1 MLRDAVLPSGAVLLL
16 ILQPPP
22 PSATR
27 MPLGLAREPSGD
39 VSHVRNIW
47 FSRQRPDGAEN
58 MAERGSPV
66 TAPAPAPATSTR
78 TPYITGNGLSDTI
91 HGRPTTSVAI
101 QARTRPAPP
110 EPNVHRVSAAVHNY
124 YGHDLRKRTRPLR
137 TFCAAGLPTPPA
149 SAPREDLLLV
159 TSAAGRVA
167 VANTKATER
176 TRTQTAGRRQTL
188 QHSAARLEPS
198 PGMTTEE
205 SSEEKPW
212 CGVQG
217 GRDSARRRGRR
228 AAHRMSNACSA
239 KCKGSHP
246 FFGQHPDELF
256 ARRDMAGASE
266 VLPSRRAEV

>member
-1 MLRDAVLPSGAVLLL
+1 MAFRTRFMVARQESQRTFKHARVLKSPGERLRRRTATVATAAPGHHPTWTHSDGRPYAPSECAWV
-16 ILQPPP
+16 
-22 PSATR
+22 
-27 MPLGLAREPSGD
+27 D
-39 VSHVRNIW
+39 
-47 FSRQRPDGAEN
+47 
-58 MAERGSPV
+58 
-66 TAPAPAPATSTR
+66 STR
-78 TPYITGNGLSDTI
+78 RHVNTRR
-91 HGRPTTSVAI
+91 GRRAPTAL
-101 QARTRPAPP
+101 R
-110 EPNVHRVSAAVHNY
+110 AVHNY
-124 YGHDLRKRTRPLR
+124 YGHDLP
-137 TFCAAGLPTPPA
+137 
-149 SAPREDLLLV
+149 SAPREDLCVWGKRRLLV

-176 TRTQTAGRRQTL
+176 IRTQTAERRQTV

-212 CGVQG
+212 YGVQG